1 MRTWSV
7 HPNTAHMRVSVCVTQ
22 VQLLVGN
29 QVEHRTATSAV
40 TITATTG
47 ILIKGNKRKSIRRTK
62 TIKISKNSPIVH
74 YPLRG
79 LM

>member
-1 MRTWSV
+1 MV
-7 HPNTAHMRVSVCVTQ
+7 NQ

-29 QVEHRTATSAV
+29 QLEHCTAMSAD

-47 ILIKGNKRKSIRRTK
+47 ILTRGNKRKSIRR
-62 TIKISKNSPIVH
+62 IKIIRISKNSPKVH

-79 LM
+79 LI